1 MQGTL
6 REPDFPLHKTPK
18 NDISIKVLS
27 SAKCHISPSAARLN
41 FATCNRIAW
50 NICNRFRAARKMLIG
65 VGMPLSRCLCWSC
78 PRLCS
83 A

>member
-27 SAKCHISPSAARLN
+27 SAKCQISLSAAQQSFGL
-41 FATCNRIAW
+41 
-50 NICNRFRAARKMLIG
+50 ARG
-65 VGMPLSRCLCWSC
+65 
-78 PRLCS
+78 
-83 A
+83 